1 MQEGSAFRIP
11 PLSETHHSRESLLEA
26 LRSQAT
32 LPAVEVAFAT
42 LYAEEIEP
50 DILALLDRACVED
63 LDHPS
68 GQLLFRG
75 LHILGGRQF
84 PRGCPALIKFLRGP
98 PSRVDDLLGDAV
110 TETLTRIIAGMFDGE
125 VERLLALVTDLDVDE
140 FVRDAAIGALAF
152 LAFSEQVDRTAA
164 TEFLARFDLERTAPP
179 GDVTW
184 YSWMIAVALL
194 GLDDFSQRVHLAFED
209 GRIAADIADVGDF
222 RKLLADARERPDDA
236 TRFEDENW
244 GYIEDVVVALERFVH
259 GSDDDGD
266 EFAGDES
273 SYWPQPNDHLPVRN
287 PWRGVGRNDPC
298 PCGSGKKFK
307 KCCLPS
313 IN

>member
-1 MQEGSAFRIP
+1 MPESRAFRIP
-11 PLSETHHSRESLLEA
+11 PLSETHHSRESLLDA
-26 LRSQAT
+26 LRSEVA
-32 LPAVEVAFAT
+32 LPSVEVAFAT

-63 LDHPS
+63 LDYPS
-68 GQLLFRG
+68 GRLLFRG

-84 PRGCPALIKFLRGP
+84 ARGCPALIKFLRGP

-110 TETLTRIIAGMFDGE
+110 TETLTRIIAGMFDGK
-125 VERLLALVTDLDVDE
+125 VEPLLALVTDLDVDE
-140 FVRDAAIGALAF
+140 FVRDAAMGAVAF

-179 GDVTW
+179 GDATW
-184 YSWMIAVALL
+184 HSWMAAVALL
-194 GLDDFSQRVHLAFED
+194 GLGEFSERVHLAFED
-209 GRIAADIADVGDF
+209 GRIAADIADVEDF

-236 TRFEDENW
+236 TRFEEENW
-244 GYIEDVVVALERFVH
+244 GYIDDVVVALERFVH
-259 GSDDDGD
+259 GDDDGS
-266 EFAGDES
+266 EFAEDDS
-273 SYWPQPNDHLPVRN
+273 SHWSPPNDHLPVRN

-313 IN
+313 IS